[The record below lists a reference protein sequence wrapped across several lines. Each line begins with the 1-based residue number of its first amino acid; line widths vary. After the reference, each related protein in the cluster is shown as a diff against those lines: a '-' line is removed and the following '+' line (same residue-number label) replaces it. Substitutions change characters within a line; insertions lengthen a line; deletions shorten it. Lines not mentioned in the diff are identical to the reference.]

1 MQINIHNI
9 SELFLTHFLSLKK
22 LLVVIA
28 TCIAME
34 LYTCM
39 LGHTLVSVSA
49 AYSTDII
56 FVKIFSRS
64 NVAGRIF
71 CAFGKKVYI
80 IRLVVIPITSIVAH
94 L

>member
-1 MQINIHNI
+1 MHSI
-9 SELFLTHFLSLKK
+9 SELFLAHFLFLKK
-22 LLVVIA
+22 LLVTIA
-28 TCIAME
+28 TCIATE

-49 AYSTDII
+49 AYNIDII
-56 FVKIFSRS
+56 SVKIFSRS
-64 NVAGRIF
+64 NVTGRIF

-80 IRLVVIPITSIVAH
+80 IRLVVMPITSIVAH